1 LDGLDV
7 TDYRLLSSLVG
18 LFALLVAPLSTPW
31 HEANAQ
37 TNTPDSIDLGTALA
51 LARENSPL
59 LEVARAR
66 LGEAQGD
73 VTTAGLLLVE
83 NPEVDFGAGRRFLSE
98 GGGAKTD
105 FAASLSQRFET
116 GGQRRHRIAR
126 AEANYSAAQATAADV
141 RRVVSHAVGVAFFE
155 ALTAG
160 DRAAVAAQNAELAE
174 NLYEIADSRVKGGAA
189 APLELH
195 GARIRLAEARRRLL
209 QAQLSQR
216 EAEIQLARVIGIA
229 PPHRFSLV
237 GELPRAAMLPT
248 LDELLQGASVKH
260 PRVQAAQSEVDSS
273 RSAVKLADAEAW
285 PDISLGVGYDRD
297 GGDDVVG
304 GRVTVPLPLFDR
316 KQGERAR
323 ARARARRAV
332 AEQRGRW
339 LEVEADVRRSFAR
352 YEIALEAV
360 REYDAA
366 VLRAQEESL
375 QLMKKMFEAGKIQYV
390 EVVLLQRELLEGRLG
405 YLDARLDLAR
415 SEVSARAASGLDIA
429 ATTLQGGQP

>member
-1 LDGLDV
+1 VADH
-7 TDYRLLSSLVG
+7 RLFSSLVG
-18 LFALLVAPLSTPW
+18 LFALLVLALSMPW

-37 TNTPDSIDLGTALA
+37 TRTPDSIDIGTALA
-51 LARENSPL
+51 LARESSPL
-59 LEVARAR
+59 LEAARAR

-83 NPEVDFGAGRRFLSE
+83 NPEVDFEAGRRFLSQ
-98 GGGAKTD
+98 GGGTETD

-141 RRVVSHAVGVAFFE
+141 GRVVSHAVAAAFFE

-160 DRAAVAAQNAELAE
+160 DRTAVAAQNAELAE

-195 GARIRLAEARRRLL
+195 GARIRLAEARRRFL
-209 QAQLSQR
+209 QAQLSRR

-237 GELPRAAMLPT
+237 GELPRAATLPT
-248 LDELLQGASVKH
+248 LDELLQEALAKH

-273 RSAVKLADAEAW
+273 RSSSRSAVELADAEAW
-285 PDISLGVGYDRD
+285 PDISLGVGYKRD
-297 GGDDVVG
+297 SGDDVVG

-332 AEQRGRW
+332 AEQRSRR
-339 LEVEADVRRSFAR
+339 LEVESDVRRSFAR

-375 QLMKKMFEAGKIQYV
+375 QLMQKMFEAGKIQYV

-405 YLDARLDLAR
+405 YLDARLNLAR
-415 SEVSARAASGLDIA
+415 SEVSTRAASGLDIA
-429 ATTLQGGQP
+429 ATASQGGQP

>member
-1 LDGLDV
+1 M
-7 TDYRLLSSLVG
+7 THYRLFSSLVG
-18 LFALLVAPLSTPW
+18 LLALLVAALSTPW

-37 TNTPDSIDLGTALA
+37 TKSPNALDFGAALA

-59 LEVARAR
+59 LEAARAR

-83 NPEVDFGAGRRFLSE
+83 NPEVDFGAGQRFLSE
-98 GGGAKTD
+98 GGGTETD

-141 RRVVSHAVGVAFFE
+141 QRVVSHAVAVAFLE

-160 DRAAVAAQNAELAE
+160 DRAAVAEQTAELAE

-189 APLELH
+189 ALLELH

-209 QAQLSQR
+209 QAQVSQR
-216 EAEIQLARVIGIA
+216 EAEIQLARVIGIS
-229 PPHRFSLV
+229 PSHPLSLV
-237 GELPRAAMLPT
+237 GELPRTATLPT
-248 LDELLQGASVKH
+248 LDELLQEAFTKH
-260 PRVQAAQSEVDSS
+260 PRVQAAQSEVDSA
-273 RSAVKLADAEAW
+273 RSAVDLADAEAW
-285 PDISLGVGYDRD
+285 PDISLGVGYERD
-297 GGDDVVG
+297 DGDDVVG

-316 KQGERAR
+316 NQGERAR
-323 ARARARRAV
+323 ARARARRAR
-332 AEQRGRW
+332 AEQRARW
-339 LEVEADVRRSFAR
+339 LDVEADIRRSFAR

-366 VLRAQEESL
+366 VLRAQDESL
-375 QLMKKMFEAGKIQYV
+375 QLMQKMFEAGKIQYV

-405 YLDARLDLAR
+405 YLDARLNLAR
-415 SEVSARAASGLDIA
+415 SEVSTRAASGLDIA
-429 ATTLQGGQP
+429 TTVSQGGQP